1 MRKGTIILLVFLIA
15 LLMVGVFYRNYTLD
29 KNSGE
34 QDGLR
39 MGYLHGFNNARDGK
53 APNTEDLRERLFV
66 MGDSTYDK
74 AFLVG
79 ARKGYLKGYDA
90 GKGGD

>member
-1 MRKGTIILLVFLIA
+1 MA
-15 LLMVGVFYRNYTLD
+15 LLTVGVFYRNYTLD

-34 QDGLR
+34 QDGIR
-39 MGYLHGFNNARDGK
+39 MGYLHGFNDARDGK
-53 APNTEDLRERLFV
+53 TPNTENLRERLLI
-66 MGDSTYDK
+66 MGDSIYEK